1 MSNDLA
7 IKVYDV
13 DYSFIMKNYLDKE
26 LWNKTW
32 TVFQWRNVI
41 ANISLWR
48 IDVYDESVFMNV
60 KVTDSD
66 TGKSSSMLVYYFVDK
81 CDIKFLKRKINSA
94 IMDCII
100 SIERQIIQDTGEYK
114 NIRNMEYKE
123 DKIISKIVEK
133 YFNSKNIKSE
143 VVIESTVEKCKENI
157 TRSGK
162 FSDDYL
168 DSMKYRVLED
178 LFLEFSRISD
188 KEIDK
193 SNLSTIDVVNN
204 SQRYSDYIETED
216 FEKYVINYVENDE
229 YEDSEELPF

>member
-1 MSNDLA
+1 MSKDLA

-32 TVFQWRNVI
+32 TVFQWRNII

-60 KVTDSD
+60 KVSDSD

-94 IMDCII
+94 IMDCLI
-100 SIERQIIQDTGEYK
+100 SIERQIIQDRQEYREIK
-114 NIRNMEYKE
+114 DLEYKE
-123 DKIISKIVEK
+123 DRRITKIVEK
-133 YFNSKNIKSE
+133 YFDNKNIKSE
-143 VVIESTVEKCKENI
+143 VIIESTIDRCKDNIKRCGRFSEN
-157 TRSGK
+157 
-162 FSDDYL
+162 YL
-168 DSMKYRVLED
+168 DSLKYKVLED

-188 KEIDK
+188 KELIESD
-193 SNLSTIDVVNN
+193 LSVVSVVND
-204 SQRYSDYIETED
+204 SRRYLNYLETED
-216 FEKYVINYVENDE
+216 FENYVINYIENDE
-229 YEDSEELPF
+229 CEEDELPF